1 MSDAVWN
8 EFQQVIKS
16 VAGKRAWGLS
26 RIHGSMFFL
35 ELGEAT
41 NPEGDKGSRGEM
53 SFTSECGFW
62 RFFVDQ
68 LLVLACEDQQPHI
81 DEAFRSFGDATVRD
95 LSVDYNGDVNLI
107 TDRWRLEVIRLQ
119 TELNHYDPWVFRSGA
134 DYWQL
139 QSDGSLVKE

>member
-1 MSDAVWN
+1 MSHAVWN
-8 EFQQVIKS
+8 EFQRVIKS
-16 VAGKRAWGLS
+16 VPEKRVWGLS
-26 RIHGSMFFL
+26 RTHGSMFFL

-41 NPEGDKGSRGEM
+41 HSSGEDSYRGEM

-62 RFFVDQ
+62 RLFVDE

-81 DEAFRSFGDATVRD
+81 DEALRSFGDATVQD
-95 LSVDYNGDVNLI
+95 LSVDYNGDVSLL